1 MKATDG
7 AKVYCAFRICRQALN
22 PPIHHFFKWL
32 LGQSAKV
39 IYGLSV
45 DLKRFS
51 DMGTPWNRNSR

>member
-1 MKATDG
+1 LPSSAESQI
-7 AKVYCAFRICRQALN
+7 RR
-22 PPIHHFFKWL
+22 FFKWL

-51 DMGTPWNRNSR
+51 DVGTPWS